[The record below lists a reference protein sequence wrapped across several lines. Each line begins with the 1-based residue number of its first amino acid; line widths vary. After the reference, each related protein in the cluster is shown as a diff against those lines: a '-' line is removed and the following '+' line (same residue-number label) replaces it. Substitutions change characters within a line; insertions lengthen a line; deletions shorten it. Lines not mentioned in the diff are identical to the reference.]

1 MNKNIC
7 VFSSSSDRIS
17 PEFFEVAEELG
28 QLIAEHNCT
37 LVYGGANVGLM
48 GTLARAVHANGGKVV
63 GIIPDFLK
71 DKELA
76 YEAADELIVTKDMR
90 ERKTIMEKRSDA
102 FVALPGG
109 FGTLEEIMEILTLRL
124 LKRHRKPLVF
134 VNTNNFYEDVI
145 GFFKHMVHERFA
157 KPESH
162 EHYNVV
168 PDAFGAISLIADDK
182 IF

>member
-1 MNKNIC
+1 MNKKIC
-7 VFSSSSDRIS
+7 VFSSSSDKIAS
-17 PEFFEVAEELG
+17 AFFDVAKELG
-28 QLIAEHNCT
+28 RLLAEHNCT

-48 GTLARAVHANGGKVV
+48 GTLARAVHKNGGQVV

-90 ERKTIMEKRSDA
+90 ERKTIMESKSDA

-109 FGTLEEIMEILTLRL
+109 FGTLEEVMEILTLRL
-124 LKRHRKPLVF
+124 LKRHKKPLVF
-134 VNTNNFYEDVI
+134 VNTNGFYENVI
-145 GFFKHMVHERFA
+145 AFFNQMVNERFA

-162 EHYNVV
+162 KHYNVV
-168 PDAFGAISLIADDK
+168 SDASSALSCIAN
-182 IF
+182 IV